1 MKRKHKKSYYY
12 IILLLVVVGLSV
24 GNALLQTTLTINGTS
39 KIKGNTWD
47 IHFANLQVTDGS
59 VSIGTGDV
67 AASIQSSNTDITYT
81 VTLNTPGDFY
91 EFTVDAVNAGT
102 IDGMVESVTSK
113 LNNQPITTLPN
124 YLNYSVTYETGD
136 DIELNHLLKAGES
149 ETYKVRIEFKRDI
162 ENTDLPSMVQTLSF
176 NFGVVYV
183 QSDNNGVEVVHPL
196 NGIVYTVNHI
206 LTDGEIALDQ
216 EFPSTIS
223 YYETPEEAL
232 SALAAASG
240 QNLPFYLKHKVENG
254 IVTES
259 YVEVVVTE
267 ALAQANNGMGVGTY
281 SFGGGTNTII
291 SYESIKELMN
301 TIFGY
306 STDSSRC
313 SEVGSY
319 YSCGVVGLQARG
331 YSSGFLNIHTDST
344 NACGIYTNGASC
356 YWE

>member
-1 MKRKHKKSYYY
+1 MKNRKRKDYF
-12 IILLLVVVGLSV
+12 LLLLLLIVGFSV
-24 GNALLQTTLTINGTS
+24 GYALLQTTLTINGTS

-47 IHFANLQVTDGS
+47 IHFDNLHVTDGS
-59 VSIGTGDV
+59 VPIGTGDV
-67 AASIQSSNTDITYT
+67 AAAIQSSTTDINYT
-81 VTLNTPGDFY
+81 VTLNKPGDFY
-91 EFTVDAVNAGT
+91 EFTVDVVNAGSV
-102 IDGMVESVTSK
+102 DGMIESVTSK
-113 LNNQPITTLPN
+113 LNNTSITTLPI
-124 YLNYSVTYETGD
+124 YLNYSVTYSDGVV
-136 DIELNHLLKAGES
+136 LSPNQLLKADDS
-149 ETYKVRIEFKRDI
+149 EKYKVRIEFKKDI
-162 ENTDLPSMVQTLSF
+162 VNSDLPAESHTLSLS
-176 NFGVVYV
+176 FGVVYI
-183 QSDNNGVEVVHPL
+183 QADSNGVEVVHPL

-291 SYESIKELMN
+291 SYESIKEFMN

-331 YSSGFLNIHTDST
+331 YSSGFFNIHTDSN